1 MTLAVFNFTAP
12 SRPEPEVDPTDPYA
26 REAQTFPRLS
36 VDAANRV
43 ANYGVEQGL
52 RKGTL
57 LFERGQRSVD
67 FFLVLD
73 GNIEIF
79 DQDEHAQPK
88 VFTVHR
94 ERQFTGELDLFNDRQ
109 ILVSGRTG
117 ANSRVV
123 RVKRADFRKMLSAEP
138 DIGEIIM
145 RAYILRRVALIRHA
159 QGGIA
164 LIGSVATAPIRCDCS
179 VF

>member
-1 MTLAVFNFTAP
+1 M
-12 SRPEPEVDPTDPYA
+12 
-26 REAQTFPRLS
+26 
-36 VDAANRV
+36 
-43 ANYGVEQGL
+43 
-52 RKGTL
+52 

-79 DQDEHAQPK
+79 DHGCNM
-88 VFTVHR
+88 VSRRSSRCTVSASS
-94 ERQFTGELDLFNDRQ
+94 QASSTCSTTSKFWCPAGTG
-109 ILVSGRTG
+109 V
-117 ANSRVV
+117 NSRVV

-145 RAYILRRVALIRHA
+145 RAFILRRVALIRHA

-164 LIGSVATAPIRCDCS
+164 LVGSSSRRRYTATAAFSDAQRLSASLAASRRDRDAEELLAQLQG
-179 VF
+179 